1 MLSFMLSSPCAA
13 TVVGPARFVN
23 EQLCHGAFSAT
34 MGPHHSEERHTMNE
48 IKKIMI
54 PDLQGMKKD
63 KKKISM
69 ITAYSFPQAQ
79 CVDEAGIDIILVG
92 DSLGMVELGY
102 RDTVPVT
109 MDEMLSHTRAVM
121 RGVKRAHVVG
131 DMPFMSYNISREQAI
146 TNAGILY
153 KDGGSDSVKLEGGQ
167 EMAGTVNAIVKAGIP
182 VFGHIGLTPQTA
194 GMLGGFKV
202 QGKSLDQARKVV
214 DDAVALE
221 EAGAFAIVLE
231 AIPRQLA
238 ALITEKLTI
247 PTIGIGGGLDCDGQ
261 VLVLH
266 DLVGLF
272 KRFTPKFVKVYADL
286 YTAQLNAVKTYIGE
300 VQGRSFPA
308 DEHTFTMK
316 DDAVAELRKALGM

>member
-1 MLSFMLSSPCAA
+1 M
-13 TVVGPARFVN
+13 
-23 EQLCHGAFSAT
+23 
-34 MGPHHSEERHTMNE
+34 SEIR
-48 IKKIMI
+48 KIMI
-54 PDLQGMKKD
+54 PDFQAMKKEG
-63 KKKISM
+63 KKITM

-109 MDEMLSHTRAVM
+109 MEEMLAHTKAVM

-131 DMPFMSYNISREQAI
+131 DMPFMSYNISREQAV

-153 KDGGSDSVKLEGGQ
+153 KDGLCDSVKLEGGKD
-167 EMAGTVNAIVKAGIP
+167 MAPMAAAIVKAGIP

-194 GMLGGFKV
+194 NMLGGFKV
-202 QGKSLDQARKVV
+202 QGKSIDAARKVV
-214 DDAVALE
+214 YDALAIQD
-221 EAGAFAIVLE
+221 AGAFAIVLE

-238 ALITEKLTI
+238 RLITEKVSI
-247 PTIGIGGGLDCDGQ
+247 PTIGIGGGVDCDGQ

-272 KRFTPKFVKVYADL
+272 KRFTPKFVKVYADV
-286 YTAQLNAVKTYIGE
+286 YSVQMEAVKSYISD
-300 VQGRSFPA
+300 VQGNRFPA
-308 DEHTFTMK
+308 EEHTFTMK
-316 DDAVAELRKALGM
+316 EEAVAELRKSLGM

>member
-1 MLSFMLSSPCAA
+1 MS
-13 TVVGPARFVN
+13 
-23 EQLCHGAFSAT
+23 
-34 MGPHHSEERHTMNE
+34 E

-54 PDLQGMKKD
+54 PDLAAMKKD
-63 KKKISM
+63 GRKISM

-109 MDEMLSHTRAVM
+109 MDEMLNHTKAVM

-131 DMPFMSYNISREQAI
+131 DMPFMSYNVSREQAV
-146 TNAGILY
+146 TNAGVLY
-153 KDGGSDSVKLEGGQ
+153 KDGGADSIKLEGGQ
-167 EMAGTVNAIVKAGIP
+167 EMAPAVNAIVKAGIP

-202 QGKSLDQARKVV
+202 QGKSIDQAKKVV

-238 ALITEKLTI
+238 GLITEKLKI
-247 PTIGIGGGLDCDGQ
+247 PTIGIGGGMDCDGQ

-266 DLVGLF
+266 DMVGLF
-272 KRFTPKFVKVYADL
+272 RRFTPKFVKVYADV
-286 YTAQLNAVKTYIGE
+286 YTVQLDAVKKYIAD
-300 VQGRSFPA
+300 VQGKSFPA
-308 DEHTFTMK
+308 EEHTFTMK
-316 DDAVAELRKALGM
+316 DEAIAELRKALKM

>member
-1 MLSFMLSSPCAA
+1 MKETPPMSD
-13 TVVGPARFVN
+13 T
-23 EQLCHGAFSAT
+23 
-34 MGPHHSEERHTMNE
+34 
-48 IKKIMI
+48 KKLMI
-54 PDLQGMKKD
+54 PDLLAMKKD

-69 ITAYSFPQAQ
+69 ITAYSYPQAQ
-79 CVDEAGIDIILVG
+79 CVDEAGIEIILVG

-102 RDTVPVT
+102 KDTVPVT
-109 MDEMLSHTRAVM
+109 MDEMLSHTKAVM
-121 RGVKRAHVVG
+121 RGVTRAHVVG
-131 DMPFMSYNISREQAI
+131 DMPFMSYNISKEQAI

-153 KDGGSDSVKLEGGQ
+153 KDGGADSIKLEGGQ
-167 EMAGTVNAIVKAGIP
+167 EMAASVSAIVKAGIP

-202 QGKSLDQARKVV
+202 QGKSLDQARKVM
-214 DDAVALE
+214 DDAIALE

-238 ALITEKLTI
+238 ALITEKLKI
-247 PTIGIGGGLDCDGQ
+247 PTIGIGGGVDCDGQ

-286 YTAQLNAVKTYIGE
+286 YSVQLDAVKKYVGE
-300 VQGRSFPA
+300 VKVGSFPA
-308 DEHTFTMK
+308 EEHTFTMK
-316 DDAVAELRKALGM
+316 EEAVAELRKSLGMK

>member
-1 MLSFMLSSPCAA
+1 MSDL
-13 TVVGPARFVN
+13 
-23 EQLCHGAFSAT
+23 
-34 MGPHHSEERHTMNE
+34 
-48 IKKIMI
+48 KKVMI
-54 PDLQGMKKD
+54 PDLHAMKKER
-63 KKKISM
+63 KKISM

-79 CVDEAGIDIILVG
+79 CVDEAGVDIILVG

-109 MDEMLSHTRAVM
+109 MDEMLNHTKAVM

-153 KDGGSDSVKLEGGQ
+153 KDGECDSVKLEGGQ
-167 EMAGTVNAIVKAGIP
+167 EMAATVNAIVRAGIP

-214 DDAVALE
+214 DDAIALE
-221 EAGAFAIVLE
+221 EAGVFAIVLE

-238 ALITEKLTI
+238 ALITEKLAI

-266 DLVGLF
+266 DMVGLF
-272 KRFTPKFVKVYADL
+272 KRFTPKFVKVYADV
-286 YTAQLNAVKTYIGE
+286 YSVQLDAVKKYIAD
-300 VQGRSFPA
+300 VQGKMFPA
-308 DEHTFTMK
+308 AEHTFTMK
-316 DDAVAELRKALGM
+316 DDAVAELRKSLGM

>member
-1 MLSFMLSSPCAA
+1 
-13 TVVGPARFVN
+13 
-23 EQLCHGAFSAT
+23 
-34 MGPHHSEERHTMNE
+34 
-48 IKKIMI
+48 
-54 PDLQGMKKD
+54 
-63 KKKISM
+63 M

-109 MDEMLSHTRAVM
+109 MDEMLNHTRAVM

-131 DMPFMSYNISREQAI
+131 DMPFMSYNISREQAV

-153 KDGGSDSVKLEGGQ
+153 KDGGADSIKLEGGQ
-167 EMAGTVNAIVKAGIP
+167 DMAAAVDAIVKAGIP

-194 GMLGGFKV
+194 NMLGGFKV
-202 QGKSLDQARKVV
+202 QGKSIDQAKKVV
-214 DDAVALE
+214 DDALALE
-221 EAGAFAIVLE
+221 AAGAFAIVLE

-238 ALITEKLTI
+238 ALITEMLSI

-266 DLVGLF
+266 DMVGLF
-272 KRFTPKFVKVYADL
+272 RRFTPKFVKVYADV
-286 YTAQLNAVKTYIGE
+286 YTVQMEAVKKFIGD
-300 VQGRSFPA
+300 VQGKTFPA
-308 DEHTFTMK
+308 EEHTFTMK
-316 DDAVAELRKALGM
+316 EDTIAELRKALKK

>member
-1 MLSFMLSSPCAA
+1 MSD
-13 TVVGPARFVN
+13 
-23 EQLCHGAFSAT
+23 
-34 MGPHHSEERHTMNE
+34 
-48 IKKIMI
+48 IKKLMI
-54 PDLQGMKKD
+54 PDLLSMKREG
-63 KKKISM
+63 KKISM

-109 MDEMLSHTRAVM
+109 MEEMLNHTKAVM

-153 KDGGSDSVKLEGGQ
+153 KDGGCDSVKLEGGQ
-167 EMAGTVNAIVKAGIP
+167 EMAPAVNAIVKAGIP

-202 QGKSLDQARKVV
+202 QGKSLDQAKKVV

-221 EAGAFAIVLE
+221 EAGVFAIVLE

-238 ALITEKLTI
+238 GLITEKLKV

-266 DLVGLF
+266 DMVGLF

-286 YTAQLNAVKTYIGE
+286 YTVQLGAVKKYIAD
-300 VQGRSFPA
+300 VQGKSFPA
-308 DEHTFTMK
+308 EEHTFTMK
-316 DDAVAELRKALGM
+316 DEAVAELRKALGM

>member
-1 MLSFMLSSPCAA
+1 
-13 TVVGPARFVN
+13 
-23 EQLCHGAFSAT
+23 
-34 MGPHHSEERHTMNE
+34 MNE
-48 IKKIMI
+48 IKKMMI

-167 EMAGTVNAIVKAGIP
+167 EMAGTVSAIVKAGIP

-221 EAGAFAIVLE
+221 AAGAFAIVLE

-238 ALITEKLTI
+238 ALITEKLSI

-286 YTAQLNAVKTYIGE
+286 YTAQLSAVKTYIGE
-300 VQGRSFPA
+300 VQDKRFPA

-316 DDAVAELRKALGM
+316 EEAVAELRKALGM

>member
-1 MLSFMLSSPCAA
+1 M
-13 TVVGPARFVN
+13 
-23 EQLCHGAFSAT
+23 
-34 MGPHHSEERHTMNE
+34 SEIR
-48 IKKIMI
+48 KIMI
-54 PDLQGMKKD
+54 PDFQAMKKEG
-63 KKKISM
+63 KKITM

-109 MDEMLSHTRAVM
+109 MEEMLAHTKAVM

-131 DMPFMSYNISREQAI
+131 DMPFMSYNISREQAV

-153 KDGGSDSVKLEGGQ
+153 KDGLCDSVKLEGGKD
-167 EMAGTVNAIVKAGIP
+167 MAPMAAAIVKAGIP

-194 GMLGGFKV
+194 NMLGGFKV
-202 QGKSLDQARKVV
+202 QGKSIDAARKVV
-214 DDAVALE
+214 DDALAIQD
-221 EAGAFAIVLE
+221 AGAFAIVLE

-238 ALITEKLTI
+238 RLITEKLSI
-247 PTIGIGGGLDCDGQ
+247 PTIGIGGGVDCDGQ

-272 KRFTPKFVKVYADL
+272 KRFTPKFVKVYADV
-286 YTAQLNAVKTYIGE
+286 YSVQMEAVKSYISD
-300 VQGRSFPA
+300 VQGNRFPA
-308 DEHTFTMK
+308 EEHTFTMK
-316 DDAVAELRKALGM
+316 EEAVAELRKSLGM

>member
-1 MLSFMLSSPCAA
+1 MS
-13 TVVGPARFVN
+13 
-23 EQLCHGAFSAT
+23 
-34 MGPHHSEERHTMNE
+34 E
-48 IKKIMI
+48 IKKMMI
-54 PDLQGMKKD
+54 PDLLAMKKEG
-63 KKKISM
+63 KKISM
-69 ITAYSFPQAQ
+69 ITAYSYPQAQ

-102 RDTVPVT
+102 KDTVPVT
-109 MDEMLSHTRAVM
+109 MDEMLNHTKAVM

-131 DMPFMSYNISREQAI
+131 DMPFMSYNISLQQAV

-167 EMAGTVNAIVKAGIP
+167 EMAPAVSAIAKAGIP

-194 GMLGGFKV
+194 NVLGGFKV
-202 QGKSLDQARKVV
+202 QGKSLDQAKKVV
-214 DDAVALE
+214 DDALAIE
-221 EAGAFAIVLE
+221 AAGAFAIVLE

-272 KRFTPKFVKVYADL
+272 RRFTPKFVKVYADV
-286 YTAQLNAVKTYIGE
+286 YAVQQDAVKRFIAD
-300 VQGRSFPA
+300 VQTRKFPA
-308 DEHTFTMK
+308 EEHTFTMK
-316 DDAVAELRKALGM
+316 DDAIAELRKGLR